1 MASLTNPPLGA
12 IVSIPLG
19 QGVVRFKGQTEF
31 ADGQW
36 VGIELHQGIGKNDG
50 SVAGVQYFRCKPQ
63 HGVFV
68 RPSQIKAI
76 HGAELSSAPSPA
88 PVPPVRLFDRIS
100 FFIPSVAGTRHQRTP
115 STSGLLRAG
124 YARGPPSSNASAAST
139 RSASPV
145 KPTAATAPTPA
156 VSRTSSMRPPPSPT
170 KPSVPPISNAPR
182 SRKSLLVR
190 ASPPQETPPV
200 SRNGNASPSKPAF
213 SSKRTSSP
221 LSGPPLA
228 TAASVAS
235 STQPFSAR
243 PPSALS
249 SSPIPTS
256 EPPPQEEMPP
266 PPPPPPPPVPAGPN
280 PQQEKEIKELR
291 AKVEQLEA
299 KRTDEAQYIGQL
311 KARLAETEI
320 WGQARPKLQK
330 KLNDMAEEM
339 IRLKKDLASAQQAK
353 ESAEELLEMATLDK
367 EVAEERAEAAEEE
380 LVDIKEKLAILEVE
394 NDMLK
399 EEGREDG
406 PPKDSMAYMQLEK
419 QNERLKEALIKLRDM
434 TQETDQEQRRRIAEL
449 EKDLGSTEDL
459 QRLYEEASFK
469 LTNAEQEIEDL
480 KMQVDDAL
488 TAEDMLVQLTER
500 NLELGE
506 KIEEM
511 RITIEDLEALK
522 ELSDELEE
530 NHMETEK
537 QLHEDIEARETQIRE
552 RERKIVSLE
561 ETCQDYEGT
570 IAQFRELV
578 LNLQSELDNLRTQ
591 TQTAQNQSATAASQ
605 AASVMSLNLK
615 LQSSAQKN
623 LARTIDLEVR
633 SLEAKEAKELLAI
646 IQPYLPQLYVE
657 TDSDATSCYLFFRR
671 MAYKTD
677 LINSVVAQ
685 IHNLPDALNG
695 DVSETL
701 VGVCEMRSRIS
712 GLSTLCK
719 RFAAVLRRCDV
730 ETFLNIGRL
739 FPEISPLEKR
749 IDMHIDLL
757 RRDEF
762 RDMECVSDIVKI
774 QAQFDHLAE
783 TYFDDF
789 ETDLAE
795 RELGYVSMFD
805 HDLDMLAASVS
816 LTRTSVGAIVKD
828 EDLVVDMGG
837 YDIDTELFEPL
848 ASLLNRC
855 KAAKT
860 HSKKLIKRLQDV
872 AQDSAAVKP
881 HLITQMKALSNYV
894 AELVNFGISLAQQV
908 MPHLS
913 DVRTAKS
920 SFQLTTIL
928 GVVKNSA
935 TSTIAKDLKPG
946 ASVWDAVNAA
956 MTQVIDEA
964 GKLVQPILEPE
975 NVLKITGTAP
985 WVTRIA
991 EVKAALAVNVEA
1003 ERKVA
1008 SLNEEIQGLARAH
1021 RLQEQIIQELRVNIE
1036 VKERKLEEAKGQN
1049 DRIEELTRE
1058 IASAKKQER
1067 THAEAIDQLQQD
1079 LDALEE
1085 ENAKL
1090 KTMTAGQQQQPVGQ
1104 QQIEHENV
1112 PIEGSL
1118 ETSHLLEQID
1128 ALRGTVRFL
1137 RQENMYLK
1145 GHDLLR
1151 EIESLPHIPAPV
1163 SREPTPPLVNSG
1175 NSETEESDD
1184 EDVVARPT
1192 LHSLAT
1198 ETKKLYRDV
1207 MKFSSAPR
1215 VVDLSDLNARRAEAK
1230 SGKVWMPRK
1239 MTPAHQVLERK
1250 KEGERL
1256 SRRVNG
1262 LKQRASALTAS
1273 L

>member
-36 VGIELHQGIGKNDG
+36 VGIELHQAIGKNDG
-50 SVAGVQYFRCKPQ
+50 SVAGVHYFRCKPQ

-76 HGAELSSAPSPA
+76 HGAELASAPSPA
-88 PVPPVRLFDRIS
+88 PGAPTPKLPSNAPR
-100 FFIPSVAGTRHQRTP
+100 PSVAGTRHQRTP
-115 STSGLLRAG
+115 STGGLLRAG
-124 YARGPPSSNASAAST
+124 SARGAPSSSASGTST

-145 KPTAATAPTPA
+145 KPSAATAPTPA
-156 VSRTSSMRPPPSPT
+156 VSRTSMRPTPSPT
-170 KPSVPPISNAPR
+170 KPSAPPTASAVK
-182 SRKSLLVR
+182 SRKSLLIR
-190 ASPPQETPPV
+190 ASPPQDAPPV
-200 SRNGNASPSKPAF
+200 SRNGNVSPSKPAF
-213 SSKRTSSP
+213 TAKRTSSP

-243 PPSALS
+243 PQSALS
-249 SSPIPTS
+249 SSPIPAP
-256 EPPPQEEMPP
+256 EPTPEELMPP
-266 PPPPPPPPVPAGPN
+266 PPPPPQPAGPN

-299 KRTDEAQYIGQL
+299 KRSDEAQYIGQL

-367 EVAEERAEAAEEE
+367 EVAEERAEATEEE
-380 LVDIKEKLAILEVE
+380 LVDVKEKLAILEVE

-399 EEGREDG
+399 DEGGEDA

-419 QNERLKEALIKLRDM
+419 QNERMKEALIKLRDM

-449 EKDLGSTEDL
+449 EKDLGATEDL
-459 QRLYEEASFK
+459 QRMYEEVAFK

-537 QLHEDIEARETQIRE
+537 QLHEDIEARDTQIRE
-552 RERKIVSLE
+552 RDRKIGSLE

-578 LNLQSELDNLRTQ
+578 LNLQTELDNLRTQ

-671 MAYKTD
+671 MAYKAD

-695 DVSETL
+695 GVSETL

-739 FPEISPLEKR
+739 FPEIAPLEKR

-805 HDLDMLAASVS
+805 HDLDMLAASLG

-828 EDLVVDMGG
+828 EDIVVDMGG
-837 YDIDTELFEPL
+837 YDIAAELFEPL
-848 ASLLNRC
+848 AALLNRC

-860 HSKKLIKRLQDV
+860 HSKKMIKRLEDV

-881 HLITQMKALSNYV
+881 HLINQMKALSNYV

-928 GVVKNSA
+928 GVLKNSA

-946 ASVWDAVNAA
+946 ASVWEAVNVA

-964 GKLVQPILEPE
+964 GKLVQPILGPE
-975 NVLKITGTAP
+975 NVMKITGTAP
-985 WVTRIA
+985 WVTRVA

-1021 RLQEQIIQELRVNIE
+1021 RLQEQNVQELRVNIE
-1036 VKERKLEEAKGQN
+1036 VKERKLEEAKGQS
-1049 DRIEELTRE
+1049 DRIEELTRD
-1058 IASAKKQER
+1058 IANAKKQER

-1090 KTMTAGQQQQPVGQ
+1090 KAMTAGQQQQPVGQ
-1104 QQIEHENV
+1104 QHVEHENV
-1112 PIEGSL
+1112 PIEGNL

-1137 RQENMYLK
+1137 RQENAYLK

-1151 EIESLPHIPAPV
+1151 EIESLPHIPVPV
-1163 SREPTPPLVNSG
+1163 PREPTPPLVTSG
-1175 NSETEESDD
+1175 NSDTEESD
-1184 EDVVARPT
+1184 EEEPAARPT
-1192 LHSLAT
+1192 LQSLAT

-1207 MKFSSAPR
+1207 MMFSSAPR

-1230 SGKVWMPRK
+1230 TGKVWMPRK
-1239 MTPAHQVLERK
+1239 KTPAHQVLERK
-1250 KEGERL
+1250 MEGERL
-1256 SRRVNG
+1256 SKRVNG
-1262 LKQRASALTAS
+1262 LMQRASALSAN